1 MKKQKKKDR
10 YQEKLNW
17 DDMTYGEVSHHIGK
31 KTTEK
36 VHKSQKDY
44 SRKKKHKN
52 KGDRYDDYNW
62 YPDR

>member
-1 MKKQKKKDR
+1 MKKQQKKKG
-10 YQEKLNW
+10 YQEKLSW
-17 DDMTYGEVSHHIGK
+17 DDMTYGEASHHIGK

-44 SRKKKHKN
+44 TRKKKHKN
-52 KGDRYDDYNW
+52 RSDYDDYNF